1 MKKDIFDG
9 KRLALM
15 LLGFT
20 ILNSQFTI
28 PCCGQ
33 TRTAVEVVNATG
45 ALAAPTNFF
54 AANSNLLNQAVNNS
68 HGGGGSGGYSPD
80 GTTIILNGSGL
91 LEVNPADTSS
101 LASLGLAITNNFVPS
116 AAGHSTNQT
125 LLNPTN
131 TGILWGLWGQALAFT
146 SNYVALDDAYGDS
159 LYTSGA
165 IPGHNTITLQDN
177 DGDQAALNYGTFYLT
192 TGLNSD
198 KGYFFSDGSGNVTA
212 ASFTGPGGAL
222 TGLSP
227 SALTGSGVAPTAA
240 ILYAGASANYMV
252 VVDAAGHLV
261 GTNTWYGVVDGNLAS
276 STNFNPTNL
285 AGNNATTGQYMIWS
299 GANWTNETVAGAGLP
314 TFSAQ
319 FDYNSGSGTNIV
331 SLASSILTGVLNTN
345 LLPGFVSDWSKV
357 ATNGL
362 AAGSV
367 SSGTFATNLLPGFVS
382 DWSKVATNGLA
393 AGSVSSGTF
402 ATNLLPGMMA
412 DWSKVAT
419 NGLAAG
425 SVSSGTFATNL
436 LPGMMADWSK
446 VATNGLAAG
455 SVSSGTFATNL
466 LPGFVSDW
474 SKVATNGLAAGSVSS
489 GTFATNLLPGFVSD
503 WSKVATNG
511 LAAGSVSSGTFATNL
526 LPGFV
531 SDWSKVATN
540 GLAAGSVSS
549 GTFATNRLPGDLADF
564 SVIGGTNVLQSTSAT
579 LTALAGQ
586 TTTPVNGGGVTNLT
600 GAAWSSTVG
609 AAVNQST
616 NYSLTFN
623 TNLPIIL
630 TVTTN
635 VCFTNTVGGQ
645 GFTSYLITNS
655 GAAGTIIYGFV
666 PTNALAGYTNDLT
679 ISGTNWMFALTNT
692 TPGRVVYLSA
702 YKSTSGGKTFTD
714 VVWNHFT
721 TLP

>member
-1 MKKDIFDG
+1 MG
-9 KRLALM
+9 
-15 LLGFT
+15 
-20 ILNSQFTI
+20 
-28 PCCGQ
+28 P
-33 TRTAVEVVNATG
+33 
-45 ALAAPTNFF
+45 
-54 AANSNLLNQAVNNS
+54 
-68 HGGGGSGGYSPD
+68 
-80 GTTIILNGSGL
+80 
-91 LEVNPADTSS
+91 
-101 LASLGLAITNNFVPS
+101 
-116 AAGHSTNQT
+116 
-125 LLNPTN
+125 
-131 TGILWGLWGQALAFT
+131 WGQALAFT
-146 SNYVALDDAYGDS
+146 NNYVVLDDAYGDS

-165 IPGHNTITLQDN
+165 IPRHSTITLQDN
-177 DGDQAALNYGTFYLT
+177 NGDQAALNYGTFYLT
-192 TGLNSD
+192 TALNSD
-198 KGYFFSDGSGNVTA
+198 NGDFFSDGGGNVTA

-222 TGLSP
+222 TGLAP

-240 ILYAGASANYMV
+240 ILHAGASANYMV

-285 AGNNATTGQYMIWS
+285 AGNNATTGQYMIWN

-319 FDYNSGSGTNIV
+319 FSYNSGSGTNIV

-345 LLPGFVSDWSKV
+345 LLPGFVSDWSKTPTN
-357 ATNGL
+357 ALDASSIASGTIPATRISAASFSANTNGVPSGFIFGL
-362 AAGSV
+362 TNTGNAIMPTNIPLATASNPGLVQGDGSTLGINGSGVASVVGSALTGLSPSALTGSGVAPTAAILSAGASANYMVVVDAAGHMVGTNTWYGVVDGNLASSTNFNPTNLAGNNATTGQYMIWNGANWTNETV
-367 SSGTFATNLLPGFVS
+367 AGAGLPTFSAQFSYNSGSGTNIVSLASSILTGVLNTNLLPGFVS

-425 SVSSGTFATNL
+425 SVSSGTFATNQ
-436 LPGMMADWSK
+436 
-446 VATNGLAAG
+446 
-455 SVSSGTFATNL
+455 
-466 LPGFVSDW
+466 
-474 SKVATNGLAAGSVSS
+474 
-489 GTFATNLLPGFVSD
+489 
-503 WSKVATNG
+503 
-511 LAAGSVSSGTFATNL
+511 
-526 LPGFV
+526 
-531 SDWSKVATN
+531 
-540 GLAAGSVSS
+540 
-549 GTFATNRLPGDLADF
+549 LPGDLADF

-616 NYSLTFN
+616 NYSLTFS

-635 VCFTNTVGGQ
+635 VCFTNTIGGQ

-679 ISGTNWMFALTNT
+679 VSGTNWMFALTNT

-702 YKSTSGGKTFTD
+702 YKSTAGGTTFKD
-714 VVWNHFT
+714 IIWNHFT